1 MAYFLD
7 WNCNTF
13 QAVLGQWNRVEQ
25 RAALAAVGIS
35 STVFALLGSFGL
47 CSALG
52 LHYGPMHSLIFCL
65 LVGLSIDDMF
75 VLVHTWQNQ
84 PQQPGVPLPERVGRT
99 MRDAGVGITVTS
111 ATNIIV
117 FLIGGTTV
125 LPSLRSYSIFTGVG
139 IVFTF
144 FLQLTFFLAWFTID
158 QRRIESQRDG
168 MCCWKRHPHHQPT
181 NKPGLLKK
189 VAAVVASFLRHKV
202 VKAVILV
209 ASFALAGL
217 CSWGVTQIAVELDYT
232 AFLPSDSALFQWF
245 QWDAELFPQE
255 GEEGR
260 VYMSGGLAHRLADIE
275 ALLQEFENKPEYIKS
290 IDGWYPGFKEY
301 VNKHFRPDHP
311 LPTHPVE
318 EEEFNKLLTQF
329 LFSPSGSRY
338 QPNFQFSSPLVCG
351 QPAPPIL
358 VSSLGFVH
366 PKLTGGP
373 GASHLAAMRWV
384 KDRVA
389 KVPGEAFPMALAY
402 SRWEVDEVVVEELLR
417 NLLLALAMVTLV
429 TLLLLADIRSCIF
442 VLASVLLTIVDTVGL
457 MYFWGLTI
465 NITGGTNLV
474 ISIGL
479 CVDYSAHIA
488 HTFLTQTG
496 SRDERMVRCSIAVR
510 QYGPKIKIFCLK
522 S

>member
-1 MAYFLD
+1 MLSH
-7 WNCNTF
+7 CQPPISSF
-13 QAVLGQWNRVEQ
+13 QAVLGRWNRVEQ
-25 RAALAAVGIS
+25 RANLAAIGIS
-35 STVFALLGSFGL
+35 STVLALLASFGL
-47 CSALG
+47 CSVLG
-52 LHYGPMHSLIFCL
+52 LSYGPMHSLIFCL

-84 PQQPGVPLPERVGRT
+84 PPQPGVSLPERVGRT
-99 MRDAGVGITVTS
+99 MREAGVGITVTS

-125 LPSLRSYSIFTGVG
+125 LPTLRSYSLFTGVG

-158 QRRIESQRDG
+158 QRRIESKRDG
-168 MCCWKRHPHHQPT
+168 MCCWKRHPNHKPSD
-181 NKPGLLKK
+181 KPGLIKR
-189 VAAVVASFLRHKV
+189 AASLLAAFLSHKP
-202 VKAVILV
+202 VKALVVV
-209 ASFALAGL
+209 ASFALAGV
-217 CSWGVTQIAVELDYT
+217 CSWGVTQIPVELDYA

-245 QWDAELFPQE
+245 QWDAELFPRE

-260 VYMSGGLAHRLADIE
+260 VYMSGGLAHRLTDID
-275 ALLQEFENKPEYIKS
+275 ALLQEFENKPEYVKS
-290 IDGWYPGFKEY
+290 VDGWYPGFKDY
-301 VNKHFRPDHP
+301 VNQHFRQDRP
-311 LPTHPVE
+311 LPSHPME
-318 EEEFNKLLTQF
+318 EEEFSQLLTQY

-366 PKLTGGP
+366 PKLTGCP
-373 GASHLAAMRWV
+373 GAAHLGAMQWV
-384 KDRVA
+384 KNRVDEM
-389 KVPGEAFPMALAY
+389 PGEAFPMALAY
-402 SRWEVDEVVVEELLR
+402 SRWEIDQVVVEELLR

-429 TLLLLADIRSCIF
+429 TLFLLAEIRSCIF
-442 VLASVLLTIVDTVGL
+442 VLTAVLLTMLDTVGL

-465 NITGGTNLV
+465 NITAGTNLV
-474 ISIGL
+474 ISVGL
-479 CVDYSAHIA
+479 CVDYSAHVA

-496 SRDERMVRCSIAVR
+496 SGTERMVRYNILNTFSSI
-510 QYGPKIKIFCLK
+510 L